1 MKKIIFYS
9 FIFFLS
15 PVVVKAQVLNTYP
28 YICFIH
34 YQYDNAGNRISRYYE
49 CGDNPYADMP
59 DEIDDPNNG
68 GGWQARAILDT
79 SQKSGNM
86 IVFPNPTKGIFYI
99 KPPSADIED
108 CIVDILDLNGKI
120 ILRKRIDSFDEGINI
135 SQLANGQYLLKITT
149 GTKNEILKL
158 LKDDQ

>member
-1 MKKIIFYS
+1 MKKIIIYLVL
-9 FIFFLS
+9 FLIT
-15 PVVVKAQVLNTYP
+15 PIMVKSQTLNTYQ

-34 YQYDNAGNRISRYYE
+34 YKYDNAGNRISRWYE
-49 CGDNPYADMP
+49 CGENPYADLP

-68 GGWQARAILDT
+68 GGGIARVILDT

-86 IVFPNPTKGIFYI
+86 IVFPSPTKGIFYL
-99 KPPSADIED
+99 KPPSNDIEN
-108 CIVDILDLNGKI
+108 CIVEVLDLNGKL

-135 SQLANGQYLLKITT
+135 GHLANGQYLIKIIT

>member
-1 MKKIIFYS
+1 MKKIIFFS
-9 FIFFLS
+9 FWFFLS
-15 PVVVKAQVLNTYP
+15 SVVKAQTLNTYP

-49 CGDNPYADMP
+49 CGANPYADMP
-59 DEIDDPNNG
+59 DEIDPNNG
-68 GGWQARAILDT
+68 GGWQARAIIDT

-99 KPPSADIED
+99 KPPSPDIEN
-108 CIVDILDLNGKI
+108 CIVEVLDLKGKL
-120 ILRKRIDSFDEGINI
+120 ILRKRVDSFEEGINI
-135 SQLANGQYLLKITT
+135 SQLANGQYLIKIIT